1 MKRVE
6 PVLRDWNPTQPRGKG
21 LVRRP
26 QDKEQAYI
34 YLGTALPPPTDPA
47 VPALHVMAEILSDR
61 LGRNLREKQGLAYS
75 VGATV
80 GFVPETGWCYAAMG
94 TRNEN
99 VEKARKGI
107 GDEIE
112 KLRQGLVKSEEL
124 SRVVNSYWG
133 HLLRFHQ
140 THIGQAYYLGLH
152 EYLGNGYEYD
162 LRFADELRRVTAL
175 DVQQAALKYLDPAQ
189 WLTMVVGDLERI
201 DAGAD
206 K

>member
-1 MKRVE
+1 
-6 PVLRDWNPTQPRGKG
+6 
-21 LVRRP
+21 
-26 QDKEQAYI
+26 
-34 YLGTALPPPTDPA
+34 
-47 VPALHVMAEILSDR
+47 MAEILSDR